1 MSTDPVITGPKKL
14 SRTGRTNTMVGM
26 ASSMAL
32 PSGGL
37 KSLAKNK
44 PRTANRNS
52 IDLSGIN
59 DKLVNMLKGD
69 DNLFEKQFISESK
82 KLPILMKDQKF
93 DGSNTYINVG
103 TKGNF
108 TFDMDDPIFNL
119 DRPCPGAARY
129 KNVKMK
135 DINLPVQQCQVC

>member
-1 MSTDPVITGPKKL
+1 MGGL
-14 SRTGRTNTMVGM
+14 

-37 KSLAKNK
+37 KSLSKVK
-44 PRTANRNS
+44 PKTNNPARNS
-52 IDLSGIN
+52 MDMSVIN
-59 DKLVNMLKGD
+59 DKLVNMLKNGD

-108 TFDMDDPIFNL
+108 NFDMDDPIFNL

>member
-1 MSTDPVITGPKKL
+1 MGGL
-14 SRTGRTNTMVGM
+14 

-37 KSLAKNK
+37 KSLSKVKPKNTN
-44 PRTANRNS
+44 PARNS
-52 IDLSGIN
+52 MDMSVIN
-59 DKLVNMLKGD
+59 DKLVNMLKNGD

-108 TFDMDDPIFNL
+108 NFDMDDPIFNL